1 MKTFEFR
8 PHVHGRPKSKIIL
21 IMKICT
27 FILLVFNLGL
37 SASGYSQQKKV
48 TLDFKNATSK
58 EFFAEIQKQTGYCFI
73 FNTNQGEQIGE
84 ITISVRN
91 KSVQEVMEEILR
103 PTGFSYTFQNDI
115 IVITPKM
122 AEPEKNILTGL
133 VFDENKQP
141 LPGVTVLVKGSSNG
155 VTTNTK
161 GEFSIKLQEKD
172 TLIFSFIGMES
183 VTLPYTGQKTVTI
196 TLKSSKKELEEVVV
210 TGYQVIEKRKLTSA
224 VVSVKGSDVLDP
236 INTSIDQMLQ
246 GKIPGLQ
253 AINQSGTPGVAP
265 KIRIRG
271 SSSISGS
278 REPVWVVDGVILSDP
293 IPLTPEEINSMDNV
307 NLIGN
312 AISFLNPEDID
323 RIDILKDASATAL
336 YGVRAANGVI
346 VITTKRGQSGPPRV
360 NFSTNLSVVARPNY
374 SIMKQMNSK
383 DRIEVSE
390 EMQEKALHFN
400 KYDPSEIGYEG
411 ALRDLWERRITYQE
425 FNQQVKKLKEM
436 NTDWYDLLFHT
447 SFTQSYNLSVSGGN
461 DRVNY
466 YISAGYND
474 QKGVAKPE
482 KYTRYNALAKVDVN
496 LYPNLKIGADVSSAR
511 VKSKRT
517 HSSVDLYQYA
527 YETSRA
533 IPAYNED
540 GSDYF
545 YTTKEGL
552 KNTAKDYYSPDIK
565 FNIFHELDHS
575 GYESTTSNTS
585 MNFHLDWKLFS
596 MFNWH
601 TQFNLTTTHTNEQ
614 EWVDEQSTFAQSKR
628 LLAYGV
634 KEPDAKLASNYYTD
648 TELPMGGILNEK
660 DYRGQSYQLT
670 SSLSYFQTFQKHEIN
685 AIAGIEINSRK
696 MDGKT
701 ETNYGYLRERGHK
714 FAKIVL
720 ENYSKYRNTVAEN
733 YPAIT
738 DTKDN
743 KVSFYGAFTYTF
755 DNRYSFNFNIRADG
769 SNQFGKDISTRFLP
783 IWSISG
789 RWNAHEELFLQNV
802 KWLEVLAVRGSFG
815 IQGNVNEE
823 QVPDM
828 ILTMGGMDNISEE
841 YSSTLYKVPND
852 HLKWEKTQSYNLGIN
867 LVVLRGLLD
876 VTLEGYKKT
885 GKNMIVTKEITSTN
899 GASRVA
905 INRGSLRNKG
915 WELSVGLKPLN
926 RKDYGISLSFN
937 TSKVYNKVTNA
948 DKEQNTSYTNYV
960 NGSVIT
966 NGKPVNTFYSYQFD
980 KLDANGYPTFKNYN
994 EQYLEDGDGHKKGDF
1009 IISSYEEAYAR
1020 AFVAMGSREPD
1031 LSGGLSADFRYKRFS
1046 LSSTFAFNLG
1056 HKVRLNNLYVA
1067 NQTLPYPQQNMST
1080 EYVNRWH
1087 KPGDENRTNIPRLSD
1102 DALRIGEWNDAYSKV
1117 YPQDLKYPI
1126 AASLWEM
1133 YNYSDLR
1140 TVSSSFLRCTN
1151 LSLNYRFPEEW
1162 CKRLFLNSLN
1172 LGFSVSNLFVIKD
1185 KALKGR
1191 DPEQISLGARS
1202 IPPQQT
1208 YSMRLSLNF

>member
-1 MKTFEFR
+1 
-8 PHVHGRPKSKIIL
+8 
-21 IMKICT
+21 
-27 FILLVFNLGL
+27 
-37 SASGYSQQKKV
+37 
-48 TLDFKNATSK
+48 
-58 EFFAEIQKQTGYCFI
+58 
-73 FNTNQGEQIGE
+73 
-84 ITISVRN
+84 
-91 KSVQEVMEEILR
+91 MEEILR

-133 VFDENKQP
+133 VFDENKHP

-172 TLIFSFIGMES
+172 TLVFSFIGMES

-346 VITTKRGQSGPPRV
+346 VITTKRGQSGPPWV

-447 SFTQSYNLSVSGGN
+447 SFTQSYNLSVSGGS

-496 LYPNLKIGADVSSAR
+496 LYPNLKIGADISSAR

-634 KEPDAKLASNYYTD
+634 KEPDSKLASNYYTD
-648 TELPMGGILNEK
+648 TELPMGGILNGK

-670 SSLSYFQTFQKHEIN
+670 SSLSYFQTFQKHEVN

-802 KWLEVLAVRGSFG
+802 KWLDVLAVRGSFG

-867 LVVLRGLLD
+867 LVVLKGLLD

-948 DKEQNTSYTNYV
+948 DKEQHTTYTNYV

-1009 IISSYEEAYAR
+1009 IISSYDEAYAR

-1080 EYVNRWH
+1080 EYVNRWR
-1087 KPGDENRTNIPRLSD
+1087 KPGDEDRTNIPRLSD
-1102 DALRIGEWNDAYSKV
+1102 DALRIGEWNDAYMKV
-1117 YPQDLKYPI
+1117 YPQDLKYPV

>member
-1 MKTFEFR
+1 M
-8 PHVHGRPKSKIIL
+8 
-21 IMKICT
+21 
-27 FILLVFNLGL
+27 
-37 SASGYSQQKKV
+37 
-48 TLDFKNATSK
+48 
-58 EFFAEIQKQTGYCFI
+58 
-73 FNTNQGEQIGE
+73 
-84 ITISVRN
+84 
-91 KSVQEVMEEILR
+91 
-103 PTGFSYTFQNDI
+103 
-115 IVITPKM
+115 
-122 AEPEKNILTGL
+122 
-133 VFDENKQP
+133 
-141 LPGVTVLVKGSSNG
+141 
-155 VTTNTK
+155 
-161 GEFSIKLQEKD
+161 
-172 TLIFSFIGMES
+172 
-183 VTLPYTGQKTVTI
+183 
-196 TLKSSKKELEEVVV
+196 
-210 TGYQVIEKRKLTSA
+210 
-224 VVSVKGSDVLDP
+224 
-236 INTSIDQMLQ
+236 
-246 GKIPGLQ
+246 
-253 AINQSGTPGVAP
+253 
-265 KIRIRG
+265 
-271 SSSISGS
+271 
-278 REPVWVVDGVILSDP
+278 
-293 IPLTPEEINSMDNV
+293 
-307 NLIGN
+307 
-312 AISFLNPEDID
+312 
-323 RIDILKDASATAL
+323 
-336 YGVRAANGVI
+336 
-346 VITTKRGQSGPPRV
+346 
-360 NFSTNLSVVARPNY
+360 
-374 SIMKQMNSK
+374 
-383 DRIEVSE
+383 
-390 EMQEKALHFN
+390 
-400 KYDPSEIGYEG
+400 
-411 ALRDLWERRITYQE
+411 
-425 FNQQVKKLKEM
+425 
-436 NTDWYDLLFHT
+436 
-447 SFTQSYNLSVSGGN
+447 
-461 DRVNY
+461 
-466 YISAGYND
+466 
-474 QKGVAKPE
+474 
-482 KYTRYNALAKVDVN
+482 DVN

-899 GASRVA
+899 GASRWPSTEV
-905 INRGSLRNKG
+905 
-915 WELSVGLKPLN
+915 
-926 RKDYGISLSFN
+926 
-937 TSKVYNKVTNA
+937 
-948 DKEQNTSYTNYV
+948 
-960 NGSVIT
+960 
-966 NGKPVNTFYSYQFD
+966 
-980 KLDANGYPTFKNYN
+980 
-994 EQYLEDGDGHKKGDF
+994 
-1009 IISSYEEAYAR
+1009 
-1020 AFVAMGSREPD
+1020 
-1031 LSGGLSADFRYKRFS
+1031 LSGI
-1046 LSSTFAFNLG
+1046 
-1056 HKVRLNNLYVA
+1056 KVGN
-1067 NQTLPYPQQNMST
+1067 YP
-1080 EYVNRWH
+1080 
-1087 KPGDENRTNIPRLSD
+1087 
-1102 DALRIGEWNDAYSKV
+1102 
-1117 YPQDLKYPI
+1117 
-1126 AASLWEM
+1126 
-1133 YNYSDLR
+1133 SDL
-1140 TVSSSFLRCTN
+1140 N
-1151 LSLNYRFPEEW
+1151 L
-1162 CKRLFLNSLN
+1162 
-1172 LGFSVSNLFVIKD
+1172 
-1185 KALKGR
+1185 
-1191 DPEQISLGARS
+1191 
-1202 IPPQQT
+1202 
-1208 YSMRLSLNF
+1208 